1 MEAKEFLDNFLKK
14 EIMVSDGH
22 KRVPVRILQCPKCD
36 VKGRV
41 VGTFTNPI
49 MFIAHLIQ
57 DCPDFT
63 EYLKEAKIFS
73 FLKEQDLS
81 SFLKDLMKQVQ
92 GILTPV
98 GVKT

>member
-14 EIMVSDGH
+14 EIMGSDGH
-22 KRVPVRILQCPKCD
+22 KKVPVRILQCPKCD
-36 VKGRV
+36 VNGRV

-49 MFIAHLIQ
+49 MFIAHLIH

-63 EYLKEAKIFS
+63 EYMKDAKIFS

-81 SFLKDLMKQVQ
+81 DLLKNLMKQVQ
-92 GILTPV
+92 GILTSV
-98 GVKT
+98 GVKS